1 MTLNDM
7 VSFPQLIAS
16 ATSKTTL
23 PDETRDPLLTKMESK
38 KCKDFY
44 HRKSEINELQIEKY
58 RAISEIKQHEQ
69 TNTNH
74 LESIQS
80 KSTSRNYRFD

>member
-23 PDETRDPLLTKMESK
+23 PDETRDPLLTKMVRSPP
-38 KCKDFY
+38 
-44 HRKSEINELQIEKY
+44 I
-58 RAISEIKQHEQ
+58 
-69 TNTNH
+69 
-74 LESIQS
+74 
-80 KSTSRNYRFD
+80 